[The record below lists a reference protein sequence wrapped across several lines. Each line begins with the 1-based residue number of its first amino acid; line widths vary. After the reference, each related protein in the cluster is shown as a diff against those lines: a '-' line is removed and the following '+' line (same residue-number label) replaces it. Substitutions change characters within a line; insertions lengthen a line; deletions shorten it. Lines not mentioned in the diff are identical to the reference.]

1 MLDDARQE
9 LDETKR
15 AEIYKKAQEYILEN
29 QIWIPEYWS
38 ELTVATSKNVEGFE
52 MNHFGFY
59 KLNKVNVK

>member
-1 MLDDARQE
+1 MKQREAKSIE
-9 LDETKR
+9 KH
-15 AEIYKKAQEYILEN
+15 KNILEN